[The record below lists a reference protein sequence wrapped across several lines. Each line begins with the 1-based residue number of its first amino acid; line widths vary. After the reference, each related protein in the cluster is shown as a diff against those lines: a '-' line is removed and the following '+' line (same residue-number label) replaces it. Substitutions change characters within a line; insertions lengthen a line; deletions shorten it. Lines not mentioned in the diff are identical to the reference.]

1 MTTPP
6 PPAAA
11 VRDPAAASAAARDA
25 ARPARAVVARRFLV
39 VGALILLD
47 LWSKAAVFEWLQRL
61 EAERAL
67 PLAPGLARPC
77 YPLAGDW
84 LAFMLTL
91 NPGAAF
97 GQFDQFPYLLIGGRI
112 AAGLFLGWLVFRSRT
127 GRPVFNTALLLV
139 LAGALGNL
147 YDNLLRS
154 RNLVLDAEHL
164 QRPFMPVRDFID
176 VYFGVWNWH
185 FPTFNV
191 ADSCITVG
199 AILLLGCGLFSR
211 DESDAHAT

>member
-1 MTTPP
+1 M
-6 PPAAA
+6 PAQGRRRAA
-11 VRDPAAASAAARDA
+11 LKPSL
-25 ARPARAVVARRFLV
+25 AVVARRFLF

-61 EAERAL
+61 DAEHSL

-84 LAFMLTL
+84 LALMLQL

-97 GQFDQFPYLLIGGRI
+97 GQFDEFPYLLIGGRV
-112 AAGLFLGWLVFRSRT
+112 AAGLFLGWLVLRSRT
-127 GRPVFNTALLLV
+127 GRPVFNLALVLV

-147 YDNLLRS
+147 YDNLLRT
-154 RNLVLDAEHL
+154 RNLVLDAEYL
-164 QRPFMPVRDFID
+164 NRPFMPVRDFID
-176 VYFGVWNWH
+176 VYFSVWNWH

-211 DESDAHAT
+211 EPSETAGTSAST

>member
-1 MTTPP
+1 MTTTST
-6 PPAAA
+6 PPAAEL
-11 VRDPAAASAAARDA
+11 PAAAATAPRAAE
-25 ARPARAVVARRFLV
+25 RPSHAIVARRFLL
-39 VGALILLD
+39 VGALVLLD
-47 LWSKAAVFEWLQRL
+47 LWSKAAVFQWMQGL

-67 PLAPGLARPC
+67 PLAPGLSRPC
-77 YPLAGDW
+77 YPLAGEW
-84 LAFMLTL
+84 LSFMLQL

-97 GQFDQFPYLLIGGRI
+97 GQFDDIPYLLVGGRV

-127 GRPVFNTALLLV
+127 GRPIFNTALLLV

-147 YDNLLRS
+147 YDNLLRT
-154 RNLVLDAEHL
+154 RNLTLDAEFLH
-164 QRPFMPVRDFID
+164 RPFMPVRDFID
-176 VYFGVWNWH
+176 VYFRVWNWH

-211 DESDAHAT
+211 DEPETQSA

>member
-1 MTTPP
+1 M
-6 PPAAA
+6 PAQGRRRAA
-11 VRDPAAASAAARDA
+11 LKPSL
-25 ARPARAVVARRFLV
+25 AVVARRFLF

-61 EAERAL
+61 DAEHSL

-84 LAFMLTL
+84 LALMLQL

-97 GQFDQFPYLLIGGRI
+97 GQFDEFPYLLIGGRV
-112 AAGLFLGWLVFRSRT
+112 AAGLFLGWLVLRSRT
-127 GRPVFNTALLLV
+127 GRPVFNLALVLV

-147 YDNLLRS
+147 YDNFVRADRS
-154 RNLVLDAEHL
+154 
-164 QRPFMPVRDFID
+164 VRDFLH
-176 VYFGVWNWH
+176 FSGTWPFVWD
-185 FPTFNV
+185 FPAFNV

-199 AILLLGCGLFSR
+199 AIGLFLLLWR
-211 DESDAHAT
+211 DDRKPKAPPVS

>member
-1 MTTPP
+1 M
-6 PPAAA
+6 PAQGRRRAA
-11 VRDPAAASAAARDA
+11 LKPSL
-25 ARPARAVVARRFLV
+25 AVVARRFLF

-61 EAERAL
+61 DAEHSL

-84 LAFMLTL
+84 LALMLQL

-97 GQFDQFPYLLIGGRI
+97 GQFDEFPYLLIGGRV
-112 AAGLFLGWLVFRSRT
+112 AAGLFLGWLVLRSRT
-127 GRPVFNTALLLV
+127 GRPVFNLALVLV

-147 YDNLLRS
+147 YDNFLRADRS
-154 RNLVLDAEHL
+154 
-164 QRPFMPVRDFID
+164 VRDFL
-176 VYFGVWNWH
+176 H
-185 FPTFNV
+185 FSGTWPLAWDFPAFNV

-199 AILLLGCGLFSR
+199 AIGLAIMLWREPAKPVKPVSSGRDAGSR
-211 DESDAHAT
+211 S